1 MDRNVSVFNT
11 DNDLYN
17 EINMKKCYNC
27 GKESMVDVED
37 IINDIDSYYFVV
49 KGKRCTSCGEEFI
62 DEKEGQKM
70 ITIVK
75 KMGIWEIS
83 MCK

>member
-1 MDRNVSVFNT
+1 
-11 DNDLYN
+11 
-17 EINMKKCYNC
+17 
-27 GKESMVDVED
+27 MVDVED